1 MEEKRIDIYSY
12 KEVRLDLT
20 RQNRFDLVEW
30 LDNNREEFTTSIL
43 NREQHYIGFYY
54 D

>member
-1 MEEKRIDIYSY
+1 MEKNKIDIYSY
-12 KEVRLDLT
+12 KEVRLDLI
-20 RQNRFDLVEW
+20 RQSKFDLVEW

-43 NREQHYIGFYY
+43 NRDQHYIGFYY

>member
-1 MEEKRIDIYSY
+1 MEAKGINIYNY
-12 KEVRLDLT
+12 KEVRLDLI
-20 RQNRFDLVEW
+20 RQTKFDLVEW